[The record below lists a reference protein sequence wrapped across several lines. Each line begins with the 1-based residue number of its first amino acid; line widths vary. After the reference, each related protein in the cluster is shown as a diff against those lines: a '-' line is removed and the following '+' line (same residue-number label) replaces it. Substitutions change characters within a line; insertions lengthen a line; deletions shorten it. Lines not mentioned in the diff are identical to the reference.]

1 MDADESLLVV
11 LQEAGV
17 TPDRLA
23 LLHLAPLVEV
33 AWAEGEVTRRERE
46 LILAMAER
54 RGAEPGDPVHTQLK
68 EWLDADPGAEFLDR
82 MDRGTRALLDT
93 LEPVARDA
101 ARTDLLKC
109 CTLVAEAAGG
119 ILGMAAVSPE
129 ERQAL
134 EHITSWLTEKQQTVA
149 GRAAET
155 NPQVVATDGGRP
167 ASASTTPASRR
178 TLAWSTI
185 GWVRFPGGPGNPD
198 RFGWLRH
205 GRVECFLVVIVQ

>member
-1 MDADESLLVV
+1 MTKDWLGNRGHALEEEYFWKKEQELIARLREEGRLERERRALRDQLDADESLLVV

-149 GRAAET
+149 DAR
-155 NPQVVATDGGRP
+155 
-167 ASASTTPASRR
+167 
-178 TLAWSTI
+178 
-185 GWVRFPGGPGNPD
+185 
-198 RFGWLRH
+198 LRQIH
-205 GRVECFLVVIVQ
+205 K